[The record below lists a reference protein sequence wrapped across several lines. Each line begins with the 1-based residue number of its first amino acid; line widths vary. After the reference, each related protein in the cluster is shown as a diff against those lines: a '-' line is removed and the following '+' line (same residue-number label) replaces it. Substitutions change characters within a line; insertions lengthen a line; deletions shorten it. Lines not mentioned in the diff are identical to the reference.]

1 MEADAGY
8 VPGHGVRRGRDDPGV
23 AMRQKRKAAGSE
35 MFQVRSRILRAM
47 GTPCPRE
54 RCAAKHGILF
64 NPSTAF
70 IPLLISKNPMCRRI
84 TRYAAGRKRDDGK
97 FSLQL
102 PFVTRSEPFR
112 RWCCGR

>member
-1 MEADAGY
+1 MEADAGC
-8 VPGHGVRRGRDDPGV
+8 VPGHGVRRGRNDPGV
-23 AMRQKRKAAGSE
+23 AKRRERKATGSE
-35 MFQVRSRILRAM
+35 MLQVRPRILRAM

-84 TRYAAGRKRDDGK
+84 TRYAAREKTG
-97 FSLQL
+97 
-102 PFVTRSEPFR
+102 
-112 RWCCGR
+112 